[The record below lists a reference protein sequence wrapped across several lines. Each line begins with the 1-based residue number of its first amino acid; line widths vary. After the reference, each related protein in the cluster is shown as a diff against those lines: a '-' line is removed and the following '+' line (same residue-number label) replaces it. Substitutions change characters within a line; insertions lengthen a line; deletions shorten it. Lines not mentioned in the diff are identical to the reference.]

1 MQTDN
6 RFLDD
11 LARAASGA
19 LGALA
24 GVRAEIEGQ
33 LRGQIDRWLKAQDLV
48 TRDEFEAVKKMAA
61 KARAANEEL
70 EKRLVA
76 LEAKLHRNA
85 ARPTRTPKSGDAS

>member
-24 GVRAEIEGQ
+24 GVRAEIEVQ
-33 LRGQIDRWLKAQDLV
+33 LRGQIDRWLKAQHLV
-48 TRDEFEAVKKMAA
+48 TREEFEAVKKMAA
-61 KARAANEEL
+61 KSRAANEAL
-70 EKRLVA
+70 EKRLMA
-76 LEAKLHRNA
+76 LEAKL
-85 ARPTRTPKSGDAS
+85 ARKPAR